1 MGCHCLLRIYPLL
14 YSKAPATQRET
25 VTSGSRGR
33 EALSQDSSLDLFFS
47 SSCHEPRGEKD
58 HGLSQSA
65 RPRLKSNCHPECLS
79 SLPCVRGCVSILRVV
94 SMKRGREG
102 RETHPWK
109 VQCREEGKQKCPRP
123 TGLGF
128 SRTDSHL
135 ILKDLGSTM
144 YICQSQSHTTPNP
157 PLPLASSSLLDRLIF
172 TLNEPQA

>member
-1 MGCHCLLRIYPLL
+1 MQPTRVLHPWDFPGKSTGVGCHCLLRIYPLL

-25 VTSGSRGR
+25 VTSGSRGQ
-33 EALSQDSSLDLFFS
+33 EAQSQDSSLDLFFL

-79 SLPCVRGCVSILRVV
+79 SLPCVRGCVSILGVV
-94 SMKRGREG
+94 SMKRVREG

-109 VQCREEGKQKCPRP
+109 VQCGEEGKQKLPRP

-135 ILKDLGSTM
+135 ILKDFCAT
-144 YICQSQSHTTPNP
+144 C
-157 PLPLASSSLLDRLIF
+157 PLQQGLEILSNNLLHF
-172 TLNEPQA
+172 N